1 MTDQPSSAEPEPEPE
16 PAIPD
21 DLRLKLP
28 VPTVSIVLIALNL
41 AAFAITAA
49 RGSGWMVPDPDKL
62 VAMGGNL
69 PALTLHGEPWRLVTA
84 MFLHAGFIHVAMNM
98 LCLWGGGQSAEFM
111 FGRRSFLAI
120 YLSAG
125 LVGGIAS
132 AARGTMIVSVGASGA
147 VFGVFG
153 AILGYLIAHRTQLEP
168 TVRAKRMKSL
178 VSFVGIN
185 LLVGISVAGVDLSA
199 HIGGFAAGFLIAVVA
214 ERGLD
219 LQDRA
224 RSMARRFPRVLVGLA
239 LSLAVVGVGL
249 VALPKP
255 ALAYITGAEG
265 KQVAE
270 FERQIKLFATNE
282 VELLARQ
289 DELTKN
295 TVKSANE
302 IARIIDEEL
311 LPRWRAH
318 EKNFA
323 GITDLPAVMLPRQ
336 RAAVAYL
343 HARVDYLEAVS
354 AGLKLDPNSPEVP
367 AARTALAARE
377 QAVVDALAALKKA
390 FE

>member
-1 MTDQPSSAEPEPEPE
+1 MTDQLSGAEPEPEPE
-16 PAIPD
+16 IPD

-28 VPTVSIVLIALNL
+28 VPKVSVALIVLNL

-49 RGSGWMVPDPDKL
+49 RGSGWVVPDPDKL

-69 PALTLHGEPWRLVTA
+69 PALTLHGEPWRLLTA
-84 MFLHAGFIHVAMNM
+84 MFLHAGLIHVFMNM

-125 LVGGIAS
+125 LVGGITS

-153 AILGYLIAHRTQLEP
+153 AILAYLIAHRAQLEP
-168 TVRAKRMKSL
+168 TVRARRMKSL
-178 VSFVGIN
+178 MSFVGIN
-185 LLVGISVAGVDLSA
+185 LLVGISVSGVDLAA
-199 HIGGFAAGFLIAVVA
+199 HIGGFATGFLIAVVA

-219 LQDRA
+219 LNDRA
-224 RSMARRFPRVLVGLA
+224 RSMARRLPRMLIGLA
-239 LSLAVVGVGL
+239 LAVAVVGVGV

-255 ALAYITGAEG
+255 TLGYITNTES

-270 FERQIKLFATNE
+270 FERQIKRFATNE
-282 VELLARQ
+282 VELLAKA
-289 DELTKN
+289 DALTKS
-295 TVKSANE
+295 TTQSQNE
-302 IARIIDEEL
+302 MARIIDEEL

-318 EKNFA
+318 EKAFA
-323 GITDLPAVMLPRQ
+323 SIAGLPAIMVPRQ

-343 HARVDYLEAVS
+343 RARVDHLEAVS
-354 AGLKLDPNSPEVP
+354 VGLKLDPESPSVA
-367 AARTALAARE
+367 AARTNVEARE
-377 QAVVDALAALKKA
+377 RAVVEALEALKKA